1 MLFESSDG
9 YAWFMPTA
17 TSGHAPLEPQIGQAV
32 LHLFCKPEGAVDL
45 RKVTAADRALTK
57 AGGQMVAASILGH
70 KADVCFMVL
79 AKDLWVLRKFQ
90 TAIQAA
96 GLAVIDSY
104 VSLTEISEY
113 AKGVPEQMRQARL
126 YPQLPPE
133 GMTAFC
139 FYPMSK
145 RRSENHNWFSLPF
158 EQRKALMMG
167 HGKSGREFHG
177 RVLQVVTGSTGLDDW
192 EWGVTLFGVHPD
204 DLKDCVYTMRFDEA
218 STLYA
223 EFGPFYTGMI
233 GSIAEVVPH

>member
-1 MLFESSDG
+1 MS
-9 YAWFMPTA
+9 TA
-17 TSGHAPLEPQIGQAV
+17 AAHHDALEPTIGQAV
-32 LHLFCKPEGAVDL
+32 LHLFCKPVGPVDL
-45 RKVTAADRALTK
+45 RKIATAERAQIK
-57 AGGQMVAASILGH
+57 VGNQVVAASILGH
-70 KADVCFMVL
+70 KADCCFMVTG
-79 AKDLWVLRKFQ
+79 KDLWQLRKFQ

-96 GLAVIDSY
+96 GLCVVDSY

-113 AKGVPEQMRQARL
+113 AKGVPEQMLQARL
-126 YPQLPPE
+126 YPQLPPQ
-133 GMTAFC
+133 GMAAFC

-145 RRSENHNWFSLPF
+145 RRDAVHNWFALPF

-204 DLKDCVYTMRFDEA
+204 DIKECVYTMRFDEA

-223 EFGPFYTGMI
+223 EFGPFYFGMV
-233 GSIAEVVPH
+233 GTLAEVVPH